1 MQGDRA
7 NFCGACVVEPSTK
20 PSGRVAADR
29 RLGRPPT
36 RDDPRAQ
43 ILLQAAK
50 LFAEKGYAA
59 SSLNEL
65 AAAMNYSKGAI
76 YNYFASKQDIYDAII
91 IFTLTGLYEASAAA
105 IDPKT
110 PPAVQLRAFMVAHAQ
125 FLADNYD
132 SFVTMLVS
140 FSGMANTELKDDAL
154 KLRDA
159 HERLLRGIIAAGIA
173 DGTFRAA
180 DPATVGRAVLSLLS
194 WMVRWFKPDGRKT
207 AEQVATE
214 YCDLML
220 HGLTAAGPF
229 EVPAPAPKAKAR
241 KGQTASD

>member
-7 NFCGACVVEPSTK
+7 NFCGACVVEPSK
-20 PSGRVAADR
+20 KSSADR

-110 PPAVQLRAFMVAHAQ
+110 PPGVQLRAFMVAHAQ

-173 DGTFRAA
+173 DGTFRTA

-194 WMVRWFKPDGRKT
+194 WMVRWFKPGGSKT

-220 HGLTAAGPF
+220 HGLAAGAP
-229 EVPAPAPKAKAR
+229 EPPPAAPRKAKAR
-241 KGQTASD
+241 KPAP